1 MSLVVI
7 KLGGAVM
14 EQAEPAL
21 KLFAAV
27 ADLQSK
33 GHQVVLVHGGGIF
46 VEQQMQA
53 QHLVSEKLNGLRV
66 TPDDHMPVVVGA
78 LAGYANKLLVSY
90 AKQSGV
96 DACGISLADGGITQA
111 SELDPALG
119 AVGTCEAADPALI
132 EALLSANKVP
142 VISSI
147 AMSNEGR
154 LLNVNGDDAA
164 TVIAQLLSADLVLL
178 SDVDGVLDENKQLIA
193 KLDEAAIEQLIADG
207 VITDGMI
214 PKTKAAL
221 ATARSLQRPIAVANW
236 RYPERLAGL
245 LQGEPVG
252 TRILP

>member
-21 KLFAAV
+21 KLFQAV

-53 QHLVSEKLNGLRV
+53 QQLKSEKLEGLRV
-66 TPDDHMPVVVGA
+66 TPDEHMPVVVGA

-90 AKQSGV
+90 AQKSGV
-96 DACGISLADGGITQA
+96 NACGISLADGDITQA
-111 SELDPALG
+111 QELKPELG
-119 AVGTCEAADPALI
+119 AVGVCQPNQPQLLEALI
-132 EALLSANKVP
+132 SAGITP

-147 AMSNEGR
+147 AMSSQGR
-154 LLNVNGDDAA
+154 LLNVNADDAA

-178 SDVDGVLDENKQLIA
+178 SDVDGVLDGEKQLIPA
-193 KLDEAAIEQLIADG
+193 LDEAGIEKLISDG
-207 VITDGMI
+207 VITEGMI
-214 PKTKAAL
+214 PKTRAAL
-221 ATARSLQRPIAVANW
+221 TTARSLGRPIAVANW
-236 RYPERLAGL
+236 RYPERLADL
-245 LQGEPVG
+245 LQGAPVG
-252 TRILP
+252 TRIQP

>member
-1 MSLVVI
+1 MKLVVI

-21 KLFAAV
+21 NLFKAV
-27 ADLQSK
+27 ADLQAK
-33 GHQVVLVHGGGIF
+33 GTGVVLVHGGGIF

-53 QHLVSEKLNGLRV
+53 QQIVSEKLHGLRV
-66 TPDDHMPVVVGA
+66 TPDVHMPVVVGA
-78 LAGYANKLLVSY
+78 LAGYANKLLVTH
-90 AKQSGV
+90 AHQRGV
-96 DACGISLADGGITQA
+96 NATGISLADGEITTA
-111 SELDPALG
+111 KELDPALG
-119 AVGTCEAADPALI
+119 AVGVCEPGNP
-132 EALLSANKVP
+132 LLLETLTQAGFVP

-147 AMSNEGR
+147 AQSTEGR
-154 LLNVNGDDAA
+154 LLNVNADDAA

-178 SDVDGVLDENKQLIA
+178 SDVDGVLDGDKQLIPQ
-193 KLDEAAIEQLIADG
+193 LDEAGIEQLIADG

-236 RYPERLAGL
+236 RYPERIAEL
-245 LQGEPVG
+245 LEGAPVG

>member
-21 KLFAAV
+21 NLFRAV
-27 ADLQSK
+27 AQMQEK
-33 GHQVVLVHGGGIF
+33 GFKVVLVHGGGIF

-53 QHLVSEKLNGLRV
+53 QNVVSDKLNGLRV
-66 TPDDHMPVVVGA
+66 TPDEHMPIVVGA

-96 DACGISLADGGITQA
+96 NAAGISLADGGLTTA
-111 SELDPALG
+111 TEVSSELG
-119 AVGTCEAADPALI
+119 AVGICKANSAALVMALTD
-132 EALLSANKVP
+132 ANIVP
-142 VISSI
+142 VVSSI
-147 AMSNEGR
+147 AMSETGR
-154 LLNVNGDDAA
+154 LLNVNADDAA
-164 TVIAQLLSADLVLL
+164 TVIAQLLQADLVLL
-178 SDVDGVLDENKQLIA
+178 SDVDGVLDGNRQLIPE
-193 KLDEAAIEQLIADG
+193 LDEKKIEQLVVDG

-214 PKTKAAL
+214 PKTRAAL

-236 RYPERLAGL
+236 RYPERLADL
-245 LQGEPVG
+245 LAGAPVG

>member
-21 KLFAAV
+21 NLFKAV
-27 ADLQSK
+27 AQLQAS
-33 GHQVVLVHGGGIF
+33 GTGVILVHGGGIF

-53 QHLVSEKLNGLRV
+53 QHIVSQKLRGLRV
-66 TPDDHMPVVVGA
+66 TPDEHMPVVVGA

-90 AKQSGV
+90 ARQRGV
-96 DACGISLADGGITQA
+96 NAAGISLADGGITLA
-111 SELDPALG
+111 KVLDPALG
-119 AVGTCEAADPALI
+119 AVGECQPGDASLLNALT
-132 EALLSANKVP
+132 SAGFVP

-147 AMSNEGR
+147 ALSEQGR
-154 LLNVNGDDAA
+154 LLNVNADDAA
-164 TVIAQLLSADLVLL
+164 TVIAQLMAADLVLL
-178 SDVDGVLDENKQLIA
+178 SDVDGVLDGQKKLIPE
-193 KLDEAAIEQLIADG
+193 LDEASIEQLVADG

-214 PKTKAAL
+214 PKTRAAL

-236 RYPERLAGL
+236 RYPERIAELLAGA
-245 LQGEPVG
+245 PVG